1 MRDDFFT
8 KAKCDRCGSSL
19 NSGRIM
25 SMFNTDCICMKCKE
39 DERNHPDYKKSQEKE
54 RQEVISGNYNYQG
67 IWG

>member
-8 KAKCDRCGSSL
+8 KTKCDRCGKPL

-39 DERNHPDYKKSQEKE
+39 DERNHPDYKKAQEKE
-54 RQEVISGNYNYQG
+54 RQEVISENYNYQG